1 MKFEFEKKLIHVVE
15 KLKKKKKKKVKLKPP
30 DPDEE
35 ISSLKK

>member
-15 KLKKKKKKKVKLKPP
+15 KLKKKMVKLKPP

>member
-15 KLKKKKKKKVKLKPP
+15 KLKKKKKKVKLKPP